1 MSTEALPASCDL
13 LVVGS
18 GAAGLAA
25 AISAAHAGL
34 RPVVIEKAEY
44 FGGSTAVSGGA
55 IWVPD
60 NPIMRAAGMEDDPKA
75 ARRYIELETGNRFN
89 AELVD
94 AFLENGPKAIGFFN
108 EKTALKMT
116 HRPYAPDYHPDEE
129 GAALGGRVLDALEY
143 DGKALGKDLTRLRPP
158 IREFTILGG
167 MQLGRMDLYH
177 FVRMTRQWPSFV
189 HATKQVLRYFKD
201 KVMVGRN
208 TRLSLGAAVAARLAE
223 TVFALKIPL
232 LTEHELISL
241 ERDASGRVTAAVV
254 GTKQGERTV
263 TVTNGVVLAGGGF
276 PHDTK
281 RRAETFDHVRRGLP
295 HYSMSPSAS
304 TGGAISA
311 AEAIGAAFVD
321 TNSDAASWAPISL
334 IPQPDGSHRPFP
346 HLFMD
351 RAKPGI
357 IAVGHDG
364 RRFTNEAAS
373 YHDFV
378 QGLIAKLLDEGR
390 KSAFLI
396 CDHSALRRYGLGA
409 VPCFPGRI
417 GPYLKSGYLKRGSNA
432 ADLGAVCGIDVG
444 TLEATINRFN
454 QFAAQ
459 GTDPDFGKGST
470 AYQTALGDP
479 DHKPNQCLKPL
490 EGTLYAIEIYPGDIG
505 TTMGL
510 SVTGSGQVRDRDGNV
525 IDGLFACGNDMN
537 SIMAGSYP
545 GAGITLGPALTFG
558 YVVGKTAAAKAAAA

>member
-1 MSTEALPASCDL
+1 MSSEVLPASCDL

-34 RPVVIEKAEY
+34 KPVVIEKSEY

-55 IWVPD
+55 IWIPN

-75 ARRYIELETGNRFN
+75 ARRYIQRETGNRFN

-94 AFLENGPKAIGFFN
+94 AFLDNGPKAIAFFN
-108 EKTALKMT
+108 EKTALKMA
-116 HRPYAPDYHPDEE
+116 HRPYSPDYHPDQE

-143 DGKALGKDLTRLRPP
+143 DGRQLGRNLARLRPP
-158 IREFTILGG
+158 IKEFTILGG

-177 FVRMTRQWPSFV
+177 FVRMTRQLPSFV
-189 HATKQVLRYFKD
+189 HATKQVLRYFLD
-201 KVMVGRN
+201 KVTVGRN

-223 TVFALKIPL
+223 TAFTLKIPL
-232 LTEHELISL
+232 LTEHELVSL
-241 ERDASGRVTAAVV
+241 KRDASGRVTAAVV
-254 GTKQGERTV
+254 RTKQGDKTV
-263 TVTNGVVLAGGGF
+263 EVVKGVVLAGGGF

-295 HYSMSPSAS
+295 HYSMAPSAN

-311 AEAIGAAFVD
+311 AEMIGAAFVT

-334 IPQPDGSHRPFP
+334 IPQPDGSTRPFP

-378 QGLIAKLLDEGR
+378 QGLVNKLLDEGQ
-390 KSAFLI
+390 KSAFLV

-409 VPCFPGRI
+409 VPCSPGRI
-417 GPYLKSGYLKRGSNA
+417 SPYLKSGYLKRGLSA
-432 ADLGAVCGIDVG
+432 ADLAAKCGIDAK
-444 TLEATINRFN
+444 TLEVTIDCFNRF
-454 QFAAQ
+454 AAK
-459 GTDPDFGKGST
+459 GADPEFGKGST
-470 AYQTALGDP
+470 PYQTALGDP

-490 EGTLYAIEIYPGDIG
+490 EGVLYAIEIFPGDIG

-510 SVTGSGQVRDRDGNV
+510 DVNANGQVRDTHGRV
-525 IDGLFACGNDMN
+525 IEGLYACGNDVN
-537 SIMAGSYP
+537 SIMSGSYP

-558 YVVGKTAAAKAAAA
+558 YIIGRHAAS